1 MASFGASPFLRGRQ
15 PGFLLLSGLLI
26 GRSGLGLVEPLDLGP
41 GLGTV
46 VGLLVSLVLFDG
58 GLNLRL
64 PGDTIKTTVQRI
76 TVLRLLISLGAGLLA
91 AHWLAGLNWS
101 VAAVYSAIVLATGPT
116 VVTPLVRQMRLAPP
130 LGDVLEAEG
139 LVLEPIGAVLAL
151 LLLEL
156 VLGNLHG
163 WREVALG
170 LLSRLGGGVLIGVS
184 VGWLLSEVLSRLQ
197 PDQASGLPLQLS
209 LGMLFLMYG
218 VSEWL
223 LPESALPAS
232 VAAGLVVG
240 RRPAAYTA
248 DLDVLIQELAQLAIT
263 MLFPLLAADVSWAE
277 LSPLGWLAPRGIVTA
292 SVASLFSIR
301 LEQAGI
307 LGAGRLQG
315 LVFLTILMTVGLQGL
330 TAQPLAKFY
339 DTDAWALPERPT
351 TGYLPENFA
360 AVGRSLYLVWV
371 TGGLQPGLWRFTE
384 PWGEEEYTSVD
395 CAFGLIAAARD
406 VTFHKKAASEA
417 LPGMKIHIDVRWG
430 KLTGAALYKAL
441 RDYYA
446 SA

>member
-1 MASFGASPFLRGRQ
+1 MTPERLGLLWGITVFSGAAARLLAAFSGL
-15 PGFLLLSGLLI
+15 PGVVLLLLSGLLI

-41 GLGTV
+41 GLGTI

-58 GLNLRL
+58 GMNLRL
-64 PGDTIKTTVQRI
+64 PGDTIKATVQRI
-76 TVLRLLISLGAGLLA
+76 AVLRLVISLGGGLLA
-91 AHWLAGLNWS
+91 AHWLAGLSWS
-101 VAAVYSAIVLATGPT
+101 VAAVFSAIVLATGPT
-116 VVTPLVRQMRLAPP
+116 VVTPLVRQIRLAAP

-139 LVLEPIGAVLAL
+139 LLLEPIGAVLAL

-163 WREVALG
+163 WRELAIG
-170 LLSRLGGGVLIGVS
+170 LLSRLGGGVLIGAG
-184 VGWLLSEVLSRLQ
+184 VGWLLSEILRRLNPEQ
-197 PDQASGLPLQLS
+197 SSGLPLQLS

-232 VAAGLVVG
+232 VAAGIVVG
-240 RRPAAYTA
+240 RRPGFYTA
-248 DLDVLIQELAQLAIT
+248 EFERLIQELAQLSIT

-277 LSPLGWLAPRGIVTA
+277 LSPLGWGGILCVLTLMFVVRPIGVGVATIGLPLALQQRLFLGWLAPRGIVTA

-330 TAQPLAKFY
+330 TAQPLARI
-339 DTDAWALPERPT
+339 L
-351 TGYLPENFA
+351 
-360 AVGRSLYLVWV
+360 
-371 TGGLQPGLWRFTE
+371 
-384 PWGEEEYTSVD
+384 
-395 CAFGLIAAARD
+395 GLIQTD
-406 VTFHKKAASEA
+406 SE
-417 LPGMKIHIDVRWG
+417 PGEKESAE
-430 KLTGAALYKAL
+430 AALKAG
-441 RDYYA
+441 
-446 SA
+446 

>member
-1 MASFGASPFLRGRQ
+1 MTPERLGLLWGVTVFAGAGARLLAAVSKL
-15 PGFLLLSGLLI
+15 PGVVLLLLSGLLI
-26 GRSGLGLVEPLDLGP
+26 GRSGLGLVEPLDLGS

-58 GLNLRL
+58 GLNLRF
-64 PGDTIKTTVQRI
+64 PGETIKTTVQRI
-76 TVLRLLISLGAGLLA
+76 AVLRLLISLGAGLMA

-101 VAAVYSAIVLATGPT
+101 VAAVFSAIVLATGPT
-116 VVTPLVRQMRLAPP
+116 VVTPLVRQMRLASP
-130 LGDVLEAEG
+130 LGDILEAEG

-156 VLGNLHG
+156 VLGDLHG
-163 WREVALG
+163 WRELVVG
-170 LLSRLGGGVLIGVS
+170 LLLRLGGGVLIGAG
-184 VGWLLSEVLSRLQ
+184 VGWLLSEMLRRLK
-197 PDQASGLPLQLS
+197 PDQASGLPLQLT

-232 VAAGLVVG
+232 VAAGIVVG
-240 RRPAAYTA
+240 RRPATNTA
-248 DLDVLIQELAQLAIT
+248 DLDVLIQELAQLVIT

-277 LSPLGWLAPRGIVTA
+277 LSPLGWGGISCVLALMLVVRPISVGVATAGLPLNGRQRFFLGWLAPRGIVTA

-330 TAQPLAKFY
+330 TAQPLAR
-339 DTDAWALPERPT
+339 AL
-351 TGYLPENFA
+351 
-360 AVGRSLYLVWV
+360 
-371 TGGLQPGLWRFTE
+371 
-384 PWGEEEYTSVD
+384 
-395 CAFGLIAAARD
+395 GLIEPEPD
-406 VTFHKKAASEA
+406 EPV
-417 LPGMKIHIDVRWG
+417 
-430 KLTGAALYKAL
+430 
-441 RDYYA
+441 A
-446 SA
+446 SAETAFKSGQVLADPGQ

>member
-1 MASFGASPFLRGRQ
+1 MTPERLGLLWGITVFSGAAARLLAAFSGL
-15 PGFLLLSGLLI
+15 PGVVLLLLSGLLI

-41 GLGTV
+41 GLGTI

-58 GLNLRL
+58 GMNLRL
-64 PGDTIKTTVQRI
+64 PGDTIKATVQRI
-76 TVLRLLISLGAGLLA
+76 AVLRLVISLGGGLLA
-91 AHWLAGLNWS
+91 AHWLAGLSWS
-101 VAAVYSAIVLATGPT
+101 VAAVFSAIVLATGPT
-116 VVTPLVRQMRLAPP
+116 VVTPLVRQIRLAAP

-139 LVLEPIGAVLAL
+139 LLLEPIGAVLAL

-163 WREVALG
+163 WRELAIG
-170 LLSRLGGGVLIGVS
+170 LLSRLGGGVLIGAG
-184 VGWLLSEVLSRLQ
+184 VGWLLSEVLRRLKPEQ
-197 PDQASGLPLQLS
+197 SSGLPLQLS

-232 VAAGLVVG
+232 VAAGIVVG
-240 RRPAAYTA
+240 RRPGFYTA
-248 DLDVLIQELAQLAIT
+248 EFERLIQELAQLSIT

-277 LSPLGWLAPRGIVTA
+277 LSPLGWGGILCVLTLMFVVRPIGVGVATIGLPLDLQQRLFLGWLAPRGIVTA

-330 TAQPLAKFY
+330 TAQPLARI
-339 DTDAWALPERPT
+339 L
-351 TGYLPENFA
+351 
-360 AVGRSLYLVWV
+360 
-371 TGGLQPGLWRFTE
+371 
-384 PWGEEEYTSVD
+384 
-395 CAFGLIAAARD
+395 GLIQTD
-406 VTFHKKAASEA
+406 PE
-417 LPGMKIHIDVRWG
+417 PGEKESAE
-430 KLTGAALYKAL
+430 AALKAG
-441 RDYYA
+441 
-446 SA
+446 

>member
-1 MASFGASPFLRGRQ
+1 MTPERLGLLWGVTVFAGASARLLAAVSGL
-15 PGFLLLSGLLI
+15 PGVVLLLLSGLLI

-64 PGDTIKTTVQRI
+64 PGDTIRATVKRI
-76 TVLRLLISLGAGLLA
+76 AVLRLLISLGAGLLA
-91 AHWLAGLNWS
+91 AHWLAGLSWS
-101 VAAVYSAIVLATGPT
+101 VAAVFSAIVLATGPT
-116 VVTPLVRQMRLAPP
+116 VVTPLVRQIRLAAP

-163 WREVALG
+163 WRELVLG
-170 LLSRLGGGVLIGVS
+170 LLERLGGGVLIGAS
-184 VGWLLSEVLSRLQ
+184 VGWLLSELLQRLK
-197 PDQASGLPLQLS
+197 PDQSSGLPLQLT

-218 VSEWL
+218 ISEWL

-232 VAAGLVVG
+232 VAAGIVVG
-240 RRPAAYTA
+240 RRQTAHTA
-248 DLDVLIQELAQLAIT
+248 DLDGLIQELAQLAIT

-277 LSPLGWLAPRGIVTA
+277 LSPLGWGGISCVLVLMLVVRPVAVGVATVGLPLNLPQKLFLGWLAPRGIVTA
-292 SVASLFSIR
+292 SVASLFAIR

-330 TAQPLAKFY
+330 TAQPLAR
-339 DTDAWALPERPT
+339 ALGLIEASGDET
-351 TGYLPENFA
+351 TTSGEA
-360 AVGRSLYLVWV
+360 
-371 TGGLQPGLWRFTE
+371 TLQPGE
-384 PWGEEEYTSVD
+384 V
-395 CAFGLIAAARD
+395 
-406 VTFHKKAASEA
+406 
-417 LPGMKIHIDVRWG
+417 LPDPGQ
-430 KLTGAALYKAL
+430 
-441 RDYYA
+441 
-446 SA
+446 

>member
-1 MASFGASPFLRGRQ
+1 MTPERPGLLWGVTVFAGASARLLAAVSGL
-15 PGFLLLSGLLI
+15 PGVVLLLLSGLLI

-64 PGDTIKTTVQRI
+64 PGDTIRATVKRI
-76 TVLRLLISLGAGLLA
+76 AVLRLLISLGAGLLA
-91 AHWLAGLNWS
+91 AHWLAGLSWS
-101 VAAVYSAIVLATGPT
+101 VAAVFSAIVLATGPT
-116 VVTPLVRQMRLAPP
+116 VVTPLVRQIRLAAP

-163 WREVALG
+163 WRELVLG
-170 LLSRLGGGVLIGVS
+170 LLERLGGGVLIGAS
-184 VGWLLSEVLSRLQ
+184 VGWLLSELLQRLK
-197 PDQASGLPLQLS
+197 PDQSSGLPLQLT

-218 VSEWL
+218 LSEWL

-232 VAAGLVVG
+232 VAAGIVVG
-240 RRPAAYTA
+240 RRQTVHTA
-248 DLDVLIQELAQLAIT
+248 DLDGLIQELAQLAIT

-277 LSPLGWLAPRGIVTA
+277 LSPLGWGGISCVLVLMLVVRPIAVGVATVGLPLNLPQKLFLGWLAPRGIVTA
-292 SVASLFSIR
+292 SVASLFAIR

-330 TAQPLAKFY
+330 TAQPLAR
-339 DTDAWALPERPT
+339 AL
-351 TGYLPENFA
+351 
-360 AVGRSLYLVWV
+360 
-371 TGGLQPGLWRFTE
+371 
-384 PWGEEEYTSVD
+384 
-395 CAFGLIAAARD
+395 GLIE
-406 VTFHKKAASEA
+406 ASGDETTTSGEA
-417 LPGMKIHIDVRWG
+417 TLRPGEVLPDPGQ
-430 KLTGAALYKAL
+430 
-441 RDYYA
+441 
-446 SA
+446 

>member
-1 MASFGASPFLRGRQ
+1 MTPERLGLLWGVTVFAGAGARLLAAVSEL
-15 PGFLLLSGLLI
+15 PGVVLLLLSGLLI
-26 GRSGLGLVEPLDLGP
+26 GRSGLGLVEPLDLGQ

-64 PGDTIKTTVQRI
+64 PGDTIRETVKRI
-76 TVLRLLISLGAGLLA
+76 AVLRLLISLGAGLLA
-91 AHWLAGLNWS
+91 AHWLAGLSWS
-101 VAAVYSAIVLATGPT
+101 VAAVFSAIVLATGPT
-116 VVTPLVRQMRLAPP
+116 VVTPLVRQIRLAAP

-163 WREVALG
+163 WRELMLG
-170 LLSRLGGGVLIGVS
+170 LLERLGGGVLIGAS
-184 VGWLLSEVLSRLQ
+184 VGWLLSELLQRLK
-197 PDQASGLPLQLS
+197 PDQSSGLPLQLT

-232 VAAGLVVG
+232 VAAGIVVG
-240 RRPAAYTA
+240 RRQTVHTA
-248 DLDVLIQELAQLAIT
+248 DLDGLIQELAQLAIT

-277 LSPLGWLAPRGIVTA
+277 LSPLGWGGISCVLVLMLVVRPIAVGVATVGLPLDLPQKLFLGWLAPRGIVTA
-292 SVASLFSIR
+292 SVASLFAIR

-330 TAQPLAKFY
+330 TAQPLAR
-339 DTDAWALPERPT
+339 AL
-351 TGYLPENFA
+351 
-360 AVGRSLYLVWV
+360 
-371 TGGLQPGLWRFTE
+371 
-384 PWGEEEYTSVD
+384 
-395 CAFGLIAAARD
+395 GLIEESAGA
-406 VTFHKKAASEA
+406 TTSSSETT
-417 LPGMKIHIDVRWG
+417 PQSGEVFSDSG
-430 KLTGAALYKAL
+430 Q
-441 RDYYA
+441 
-446 SA
+446 